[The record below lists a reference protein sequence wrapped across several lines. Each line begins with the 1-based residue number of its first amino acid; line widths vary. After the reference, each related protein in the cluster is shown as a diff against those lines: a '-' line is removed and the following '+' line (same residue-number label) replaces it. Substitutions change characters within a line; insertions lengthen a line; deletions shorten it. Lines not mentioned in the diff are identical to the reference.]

1 MNFDDIKTRHN
12 LYDVATQR
20 LGLKLRPVGNNS
32 YRGMSIAPGEHTH
45 DDALSIDAE
54 NGIWNDFTLGAGGD
68 VLDLV
73 AFKLF
78 GNNDDKT
85 LFEAAKFLEGDNFG
99 SNHRFY
105 GQYIYDQTTF
115 LADIKKYH
123 EALKT
128 DEKTLEYL
136 HSRRINDDTIERFM
150 LGVGNLYNGVNG
162 KEKRLVC
169 PYLTEYGK
177 PVYMVSRQLPD
188 EILPGAE
195 GGKYVKLKKD
205 DKYGLYIE
213 HTLYGLN
220 TVPLNDKDCDTL
232 IVGEG
237 LFDAL
242 SAAQENYSIL
252 FFIGKPANKH
262 IAQAVQ
268 IARKFRR
275 IITVFDIDNN
285 KSGQLFTATVGRELL
300 KAGINFYCIADY
312 GENNGKRNKDLS
324 DFYTNGGS
332 IQELFDS
339 AINGYLFMAGLTF
352 WSKTSQDLQTLSEYT
367 PFSRLSKNE
376 QLTMLSEIKKF
387 VRALNNV
394 TFDDVIGKE
403 KATIIERLTA
413 YYPSEMVMK
422 FKEPP
427 SAHELLLEW
436 RDKFLDGRNIFFHGS
451 IQGGIWFEYQSG
463 GYWARLSDN
472 FTQSKISKFFKDKLD
487 NKTVTQLYIML
498 RRHVARK
505 KMPEFNKQRLW
516 SFRNGVFELDTGV
529 LREPKPDDYLN
540 WQVGYNY
547 DENATCPVF
556 DKFMND
562 VTCNE
567 PSRIDFLL
575 DMLGYILYEDNRL
588 EKAFF
593 LIGEGSNGKSTLLNV
608 IEGLVSNA
616 LDGVKTFSTVQP
628 LNFEK
633 PVEVINLNGSIVNLV
648 FELKSQLKG
657 ISPYFNSIVSGETI
671 SGNYKFCDT
680 VDFKPRCKLICN
692 SNRMLRV
699 NDDTLGF
706 QRRLMF
712 CKFANSFLNNPDT
725 KMKEKL
731 KAELPGIF
739 NKAYKA
745 YRELLEREKTLGI
758 NAIRACVDQQEF
770 ITEFKQ
776 EANPVAAFWAENKE
790 KYLTGGEVLKSTI
803 FDNYKQYCERNG
815 KFAGSENIFYRSLK
829 RVTTDE
835 NISINEIRH
844 KKGNSQPIY
853 ITFMNDKANELLDAE
868 IVEAD
873 NE

>member
-1 MNFDDIKTRHN
+1 MKSYEEIKQRHN
-12 LYDVATQR
+12 IYDVATQK
-20 LGLKLRPVGNNS
+20 LGLKLRKEGS
-32 YRGMSIAPGEHTH
+32 EWRGVSIAPGEHSH
-45 DDALSIDAE
+45 DNGFSLDAE
-54 NGIWNDFTLGAGGD
+54 KGIWNDFSLGTGGD

-128 DEKTLEYL
+128 DEKTLDYL
-136 HSRRINDDTIERFM
+136 HSRRINDDTIQRFM
-150 LGVGNLYNGVNG
+150 LGVGNLYNGING
-162 KEKRLVC
+162 KEKRLSC
-169 PYLTEYGK
+169 PYFSQYNK
-177 PVYMVSRQLPD
+177 PVYMVSRQLPG
-188 EILPGAE
+188 EALPGAE
-195 GGKYVKLKKD
+195 NGKYAKLKKD
-205 DKYGLYIE
+205 GKYKLYIKHE
-213 HTLYGLN
+213 LFGLN
-220 TVPLNDKDCDTL
+220 TIPLKDEDCDTL
-232 IVGEG
+232 ILGEG
-237 LFDAL
+237 VFDFY
-242 SAAQENYSIL
+242 SAVQEGYSAL

-275 IITVFDIDNN
+275 IITCFDIDGN
-285 KSGQLFTATVGRELL
+285 KSGQNFTCMVGRELL
-300 KAGINFYCIADY
+300 KAGINFYCIESY
-312 GENNGKRNKDLS
+312 GEGNKDLS
-324 DFYTNGGS
+324 DYYTAGGNM
-332 IQELFDS
+332 QELFDNS
-339 AINGYLFMAGLTF
+339 VSGYAFMAGFTF
-352 WSKTSQDLQTLSEYT
+352 WATSAQNLKKLDEYT
-367 PFSRLSKNE
+367 PFARLSKNE
-376 QLTMLSEIKKF
+376 QLTMLGEVKKF

-403 KATIIERLTA
+403 KAEIIEKLTT
-413 YYPSEMVMK
+413 YYPSETVMK

-436 RDKFLDGRNIFFHGS
+436 RDQFLDGRNIFYHGS
-451 IQGGIWFEYQSG
+451 IQGGLWFEYQNG
-463 GYWARLSDN
+463 GYWLRLADN
-472 FTQSKISKFFKDKLD
+472 FTQSKIASFFRDKLD

-498 RRHVARK
+498 RRHVARE
-505 KMPEFNKQRLW
+505 KMPEFNKQKLW
-516 SFRNGVFELDTGV
+516 SFQNGVLELDTGE
-529 LREPKPDDYLN
+529 LREPKPDDYLS

-556 DKFMND
+556 DEFMNSI
-562 VTCNE
+562 TCNE

-628 LNFEK
+628 INFEK

-745 YRELLEREKTLGI
+745 YRELLEREKTLGS
-758 NAIRACVDQQEF
+758 NAIRPCIDQQEF
-770 ITEFKQ
+770 IAEFKQ

-790 KYLTGGEVLKSTI
+790 KYLSGGEMLKSTI
-803 FDNYKQYCERNG
+803 FDNFKQFCDRNS

-829 RVTTDE
+829 RVTADE
-835 NISINEIRH
+835 GISINEIRH
-844 KKGNSQPIY
+844 KVGNSQPTY
-853 ITFMNDKANELLDAE
+853 IKFMSNKANELLNTDSLE
-868 IVEAD
+868 IDE
-873 NE
+873 